1 ASEVRADLDGL
12 EIGGANLNRDSNN
25 FSLDVMSTYDGS
37 TLRVTENVSVAEW
50 GATDATQIR
59 ASEGNRTSVL
69 KALKDISNTTNTV
82 EGETYT
88 VSFYIKNLRDRAMS
102 VNVNGLTP
110 RPTVDIKA
118 NEAKR
123 VVVTGER
130 STANLQLQFR
140 SYGVGYYTEFAV
152 WRAQDEKGNKA
163 TDWAPAS
170 EDVDQK
176 FSAINQ
182 TINSIATRVQTTE
195 NNYSSMTQTVQGI
208 QNTVEN
214 KADKST
220 VTQRA
225 GVVDTKI
232 STTDANNKFATQSQ
246 LTQTASSLTST
257 ITSVR
262 NDLDGLEIG
271 GANLNRDSNNFSP
284 DVMGTYDGSTL
295 RVTENVSVAE
305 WGATDATQI
314 RASEG
319 NRTSVLKALKDI
331 SNTTNTVEGETYTV
345 SFYIKNLRD

>member
-1 ASEVRADLDGL
+1 ELDAVENSLNTKIGNVEVTAEGAKMTASEVRADLDGL

-152 WRAQDEKGNKA
+152 WRAQVEKGNKA
-163 TDWAPAS
+163 TDWSPAP
-170 EDVDQK
+170 EDMATQLQVSSISQELDNIQLSVTDINNDLSDAVGNISLIDQK
-176 FSAINQ
+176 
-182 TINSIATRVQTTE
+182 
-195 NNYSSMTQTVQGI
+195 
-208 QNTVEN
+208 
-214 KADKST
+214 
-220 VTQRA
+220 
-225 GVVDTKI
+225 
-232 STTDANNKFATQSQ
+232 ANNI
-246 LTQTASSLTST
+246 SL
-257 ITSVR
+257 SV
-262 NDLDGLEIG
+262 NKI
-271 GANLNRDSNNFSP
+271 
-284 DVMGTYDGSTL
+284 
-295 RVTENVSVAE
+295 
-305 WGATDATQI
+305 
-314 RASEG
+314 EG
-319 NRTSVLKALKDI
+319 
-331 SNTTNTVEGETYTV
+331 
-345 SFYIKNLRD
+345 